1 VITRRLPELVGVLA
15 LLLCVTVPAIAQTND
30 PSPRAQLN
38 CQLRG
43 GAWEPCLLRLDADGM
58 GWQLTIG
65 NQPKIQFLHDG
76 RGHVRM
82 RDGAHGWRTVEA
94 RWLADA
100 SLCWD
105 GVCARGEIPLD

>member
-1 VITRRLPELVGVLA
+1 VITRRLARRVGVLT
-15 LLLCVTVPAIAQTND
+15 LLLCATTPAAAQVIEAT
-30 PSPRAQLN
+30 PGQRLN
-38 CQLRG
+38 CRVMG
-43 GAWEPCLLRLDADGM
+43 GAWEPCTLRLDRDGM

-65 NQPKIQFLHDG
+65 KQPRIQFLHDG
-76 RGHVRM
+76 LGHVRM
-82 RDGAHGWRTVEA
+82 RDGAHGWRQVEA